1 MNSRKNNNGTV
12 LNQRE
17 RVGQIQGLLQLPGQG
32 GKIHNNRRNERNRAE
47 NKQDKGDNNEGDNQ
61 RIPENRDQ
69 RGKTRPNHQTQG
81 HGRVI
86 KFVYIVLYI
95 GKTS

>member
-1 MNSRKNNNGTV
+1 MNSKKNNNGTV

-32 GKIHNNRRNERNRAE
+32 GKIHNNRRNERNRTE
-47 NKQDKGDNNEGDNQ
+47 HRQDKRGNNEGDNQ
-61 RIPENRDQ
+61 RIPKNRNP
-69 RGKTRPNHQTQG
+69 RRKTRPNHQTKRY
-81 HGRVI
+81 GRII